1 MSNTLTG
8 LIPTLYANLDVVSRE
23 LVGYINSVGR
33 EASVERA
40 ALNQTVKVYQTR
52 NYASQSL
59 VAGVTPPDTGD
70 QTLDSVDIVID
81 KAKFVPFRWNGEE
94 QKGLGNNGPGYKPIM
109 SDQIQQA
116 FRTLTNEIELD
127 LATIAGVGFSRAY
140 GTAGS
145 DPFATTVGESAQ
157 SRKILDDNGAPASG
171 RSLIINTSAGAS
183 LRTLSNLTKAN
194 EAGTT
199 MTLRDGQLL
208 DLNGLSIK
216 ESGQITRPAIG
227 TSNNSGTTDTAG
239 YAVGATAITM
249 AAAGTGTILA
259 GDIVTIAGDTAN
271 KYVVATGVASLAAG
285 GVLTL
290 QKPGLMQA
298 IPTSAKVVTVVAISS
313 RNTFFTPNAIQLA
326 CRLPAL
332 PDGGDLAT
340 DRTTIVDP
348 RSGIA
353 FEIAFYPQFR
363 QSQYII
369 AATWGKK
376 VIKPEHGGVL
386 IGA

>member
-23 LVGYINSVGR
+23 LVGYIPAVQR
-33 EASVERA
+33 DTSVERA

-52 NYASQSL
+52 NYASSNL
-59 VAGVTPPDTGD
+59 TAGVSSPDAGD

-81 KAKFVPFRWNGEE
+81 KAKYVPFRWNGEE
-94 QKGLGNNGPGYKPIM
+94 QKGLNNNGPGYKPIM

-116 FRTLTNEIELD
+116 FRTLTNEVELD

-140 GTAGS
+140 GTAGA
-145 DPFATTVGESAQ
+145 DPFATTVGDSAQ
-157 SRKILDDNGAPASG
+157 ARKILDDNGAPASG
-171 RSLIINTSAGAS
+171 RSMIINTSAGAA

-216 ESGQITRPAIG
+216 ESGQVTRPAIG
-227 TSNNSGTTDTAG
+227 TSSNTGTTDTTG
-239 YAVGATAITM
+239 YAIGSTAITM
-249 AAAGTGTILA
+249 AAAGTGTIIA
-259 GDIVTIAGDTAN
+259 GDIVTFSGDTN
-271 KYVVATGVASLAAG
+271 KYVVASGVASLAAG

-298 IPTSAKVVTVVAISS
+298 LPASAKTTTTVAISS
-313 RNTFFTPNAIQLA
+313 RNTFFTANAIQLA
-326 CRLPAL
+326 ARLPAL

-348 RSGIA
+348 RSGLA

-369 AATWGKK
+369 ALTWGKK